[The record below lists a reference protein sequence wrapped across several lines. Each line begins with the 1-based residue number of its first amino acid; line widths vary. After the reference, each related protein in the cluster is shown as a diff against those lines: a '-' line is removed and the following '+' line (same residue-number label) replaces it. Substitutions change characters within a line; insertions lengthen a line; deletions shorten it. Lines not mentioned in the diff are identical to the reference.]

1 MTDFIDA
8 LIFDLDGTLW
18 DTCTACATSWNQ
30 VAKRNKILSRTIT
43 SDDIKQVTG
52 LPYEQCVRSIFS
64 NATEPELQ
72 LLLSEVQRE
81 ENLLL
86 EKTGGMLYP
95 GVFSGIKVL
104 STKFPLFIVSNCQ
117 SGYIEGF
124 FRQTGLGSYFKDFE
138 CWGNTRESKGSNVR
152 SVMERNRL
160 QRPVYIGDTQGD
172 QISALAC
179 NIPFWFVSYGFGS
192 CSSYAKKFSSFD
204 EVKNAALETE

>member
-1 MTDFIDA
+1 MDA

-18 DTCTACATSWNQ
+18 DTCTTCAISWNE
-30 VAKRNKILSRTIT
+30 VVKRNKIPFRTIT
-43 SDDIKQVTG
+43 ADDIKKVTG
-52 LPYEQCVRSIFS
+52 LPYEQCVRNVFS
-64 NATEPELQ
+64 NVSETEIQ
-72 LLLSEVQRE
+72 LLLSEAQTE

-95 GVFSGIKVL
+95 GVLSGIKAL

-117 SGYIEGF
+117 AGYIEGF
-124 FRQTGLGSYFKDFE
+124 LRQTDLGSYFKDFE

-172 QISALAC
+172 QIAALAC
-179 NIPFWFVSYGFGS
+179 NIPFWFVSYGFGT
-192 CSSYAKKFSSFD
+192 CSSYAKKFSNFD
-204 EVKNAALETE
+204 EVKNTALETE